1 MKERANDNLS
11 HRYSCNSGT
20 DGRVNP
26 IPRTGDVA
34 RSTCRNESMTANRG
48 LRLYVATLTVA
59 AVGAAAILVVAGVGL
74 GNPWVVLALALASI
88 VAERHAI
95 RFTDTTELSI
105 SPVLSLFA
113 AVLLGPLAGGLVGAA
128 SELGDREL
136 FGPAA
141 TGRSP
146 YLKFSTYASS
156 RFLAGAAMGLV
167 ASGVMAWIPNEAGV
181 IVATFAG
188 SVTGEALEVAFAAIA
203 GRLRGSSTA
212 VIRLMGPLMVT
223 ATCVYAPVVAALTF
237 AYTEIS
243 PWTALLF
250 LAPGL
255 AAQALFA
262 MYTEKAS
269 LYEDQ
274 VKLADELQR
283 TNDSLHRAI
292 WSFSE
297 ALVQALDASD
307 EYTAGHSNAVAI
319 YSRDIAQRMG
329 LSQDAQDRAFLCGLV
344 HDIGK
349 IGVDPEIL
357 RKPGRLTL
365 EERRNMERHSEIG
378 YQILR
383 KIDAYSDI
391 ALVVLYHHE
400 RMDGEGYPTKLSG
413 DDIPVLSRIV
423 AVADAYNAMTSHR
436 PYRSAMNFM
445 IARDRLLQAMG
456 AQFDSDVVVAFV
468 AVLADAEDDYRYARR
483 EDFRPRSS
491 ARVDQESELVAGA
504 A

>member
-1 MKERANDNLS
+1 V
-11 HRYSCNSGT
+11 T
-20 DGRVNP
+20 
-26 IPRTGDVA
+26 I
-34 RSTCRNESMTANRG
+34 NRE
-48 LRLYVATLTVA
+48 LRLYIA
-59 AVGAAAILVVAGVGL
+59 ALCASACGLALLLVVMGVGL
-74 GNPWVVLALALASI
+74 GEPWVVLALALASI

-95 RFTDTTELSI
+95 RFSATTELSI
-105 SPVLSLFA
+105 SPVLALFA

-136 FGPAA
+136 LRRGSK
-141 TGRSP
+141 GRSP
-146 YLKFSTYASS
+146 YLKAATYTSS
-156 RFLAGAAMGLV
+156 RFISGAAMGAV
-167 ASGVMAWIPNEAGV
+167 ASAVMHWIPSEAGV
-181 IVATFAG
+181 LVATVAG
-188 SVTGEALEVAFAAIA
+188 SLTGEALEVAFAAIA

-262 MYTEKAS
+262 MYTEKAT
-269 LYEDQ
+269 LYEEQ
-274 VKLADELQR
+274 VKLSDELR
-283 TNDSLHRAI
+283 KTNESLYRAI
-292 WSFSE
+292 WSFAE
-297 ALVQALDASD
+297 ALVEALDASD
-307 EYTAGHSNAVAI
+307 EYTAGHSSAVAI
-319 YSRDIAQRMG
+319 YSRDIAKRMG
-329 LSQDAQDRAFLCGLV
+329 FSEDEQDRAYLCGLV

-383 KIDAYSDI
+383 KIDEYSDI

-400 RMDGEGYPTKLSG
+400 RMDGEGYPKKLTG
-413 DDIPVLSRIV
+413 PDIPMLSRII
-423 AVADAYNAMTSHR
+423 AVADAYNAMTSNR
-436 PYRSAMNFM
+436 PYRDAMNYL

-456 AQFDSDVVVAFV
+456 AQFDSDVVIAFA
-468 AVLADAEDDYRYARR
+468 AVLADEDDDYRYARR
-483 EDFRPRSS
+483 SDFRTPGAFSPDP
-491 ARVDQESELVAGA
+491 AAVLIAGA